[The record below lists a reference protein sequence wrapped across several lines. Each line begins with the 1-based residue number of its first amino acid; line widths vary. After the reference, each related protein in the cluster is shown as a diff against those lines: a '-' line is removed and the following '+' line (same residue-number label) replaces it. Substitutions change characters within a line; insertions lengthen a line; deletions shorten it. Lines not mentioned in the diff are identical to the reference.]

1 MWRKVTDAV
10 GIAARDSLWDYP
22 DLQPTAADIDDPT
35 ALIERLQASARGEE
49 PVADEFDEALTR
61 LLAGDDFSDDEKK
74 KSDDAEPSD
83 AEADDDGKN
92 QGGETPV

>member
-1 MWRKVTDAV
+1 MWQKVTDAV
-10 GIAARDSLWDYP
+10 GIAARYSLWDYP

-35 ALIERLQASARGEE
+35 ALIERLQARARGEE

-61 LLAGDDFSDDEKK
+61 LLAGDDFSEEEKK
-74 KSDDAEPSD
+74 SEDAKPGDAEP
-83 AEADDDGKN
+83 DDEEKN